1 MIEVSVTKQLN
12 GAVFGLTPETQ
23 IMLQSRFP
31 GWSPA
36 PDSVFIS
43 YGRPWDFESMKD
55 PMWTQIVLLLT
66 RLTEQQIQ
74 ELGGGTFVHP
84 VSHEVLFESHAAL
97 HVPKTKPLC
106 GPRGSDGGHGG
117 VSTARLE
124 RGPS

>member
-55 PMWTQIVLLLT
+55 PMWIQIVLLLT

-74 ELGGGTFVHP
+74 ELGGVTFVHP
-84 VSHEVLFESHAAL
+84 VSHEVFFESHAA
-97 HVPKTKPLC
+97 
-106 GPRGSDGGHGG
+106 
-117 VSTARLE
+117 
-124 RGPS
+124 